1 MIFKTYE
8 PTTLTDRASIGVATV
23 KFNAVC
29 RSCGKN
35 KPNKNDYI
43 DYCFNKLGAME
54 KCKLNHDWL
63 RNEDDLDRAAW
74 EAQCQQEWYN
84 ILDTIRSNDS
94 SPIFAVYIAIL
105 PSGVKCG
112 ETKNLRQRYSSLQK
126 DNDILHMYYLP
137 VENKKQSTAAE
148 DALHYIFDH
157 AKGMRREKNKKD
169 YYSCEEEY
177 ARNFIERNKRE
188 IYNAIMAEIEG
199 D

>member
-8 PTTLTDRASIGVATV
+8 PTTSSERSAIGVATV
-23 KFNAVC
+23 KYNAVC
-29 RSCGKN
+29 RFCGKN

-43 DYCFNKLGAME
+43 EYKRKHSDMGTFLAS
-54 KCKLNHDWL
+54 LL
-63 RNEDDLDRAAW
+63 DDDEEGIELINSW
-74 EAQCQQEWYN
+74 TQEWYD
-84 ILDTIRSNDS
+84 ILETIRSNDS

-112 ETKNLRQRYSSLQK
+112 ETKNLRQRYSSLK
-126 DNDILHMYYLP
+126 ASNDILHMYYLP
-137 VENKKQSTAAE
+137 VENKEQSTAAE

-169 YYSCEEEY
+169 YYSCDEEY

-188 IYNAIMAEIEG
+188 IYDAIMAEIEG

>member
-8 PTTLTDRASIGVATV
+8 PTTLSERSAIGVATV
-23 KFNAVC
+23 KYNAIC
-29 RSCGKN
+29 RFCGKN

-43 DYCFNKLGAME
+43 EYKRKHSDMGTFLAS
-54 KCKLNHDWL
+54 LL
-63 RNEDDLDRAAW
+63 DDDEEGIELINSW
-74 EAQCQQEWYN
+74 TQEWYD
-84 ILDTIRSNDS
+84 ILDAIRSNDS

-112 ETKNLRQRYSSLQK
+112 ETKNLRQRYSSLK
-126 DNDILHMYYLP
+126 ASNDILHMYYLP
-137 VENKKQSTAAE
+137 VENKEQSTAAE

-169 YYSCEEEY
+169 YYSCEEDY
-177 ARNFIERNKRE
+177 ARKFIERNKRE
-188 IYNAIMAEIEG
+188 IYDAIMAEIKG

>member
-8 PTTLTDRASIGVATV
+8 PTTSSERSAIGVATV
-23 KFNAVC
+23 KYNAVC
-29 RSCGKN
+29 RFCGKN

-43 DYCFNKLGAME
+43 EYKRKHSDMGTFLAS
-54 KCKLNHDWL
+54 LL
-63 RNEDDLDRAAW
+63 DDDEEGIELINSW
-74 EAQCQQEWYN
+74 TQEWYD

-112 ETKNLRQRYSSLQK
+112 ETKNLRQRYSSLK
-126 DNDILHMYYLP
+126 ASNDILHMYYLP
-137 VENKKQSTAAE
+137 VESKEQSTAAE

-157 AKGMRREKNKKD
+157 AKGMRRDKNKKD
-169 YYSCEEEY
+169 YYSCDEDY
-177 ARNFIERNKRE
+177 ARKFIERNKRE
-188 IYNAIMAEIEG
+188 IYDAIMAEIEG

>member
-8 PTTLTDRASIGVATV
+8 PTTSSERSAIGVATV
-23 KFNAVC
+23 KYNAVC
-29 RSCGKN
+29 RFCGKN

-43 DYCFNKLGAME
+43 EYKRKHSDMGTFLAS
-54 KCKLNHDWL
+54 LL
-63 RNEDDLDRAAW
+63 DDDEEGIELINSW
-74 EAQCQQEWYN
+74 TQEWYN
-84 ILDTIRSNDS
+84 ILETIRSNDS

-112 ETKNLRQRYSSLQK
+112 ETKNLRQRYSSLK
-126 DNDILHMYYLP
+126 ANNNILHMYYLP
-137 VENKKQSTAAE
+137 VENKEQSTAAE

-169 YYSCEEEY
+169 YYSCDEDY
-177 ARNFIERNKRE
+177 ARKFIERNKRE
-188 IYNAIMAEIEG
+188 IYDAIMAEIEG

>member
-8 PTTLTDRASIGVATV
+8 PTTSSERSAIGVATV
-23 KFNAVC
+23 KYNAVC
-29 RSCGKN
+29 RFCGNN
-35 KPNKNDYI
+35 KPNKHDYI
-43 DYCFNKLGAME
+43 EYKRKHSDMGTFLTSL
-54 KCKLNHDWL
+54 LNDGEEEIELINSWT
-63 RNEDDLDRAAW
+63 
-74 EAQCQQEWYN
+74 QEWYD

-112 ETKNLRQRYSSLQK
+112 ETKNLRQRYSSLK
-126 DNDILHMYYLP
+126 ANNNILHMYYLP
-137 VENKKQSTAAE
+137 VESKEQSTAAE

-169 YYSCEEEY
+169 YYSCDEDY
-177 ARNFIERNKRE
+177 ARKFIERNKRE
-188 IYNAIMAEIEG
+188 IYDAIMAEIEG

>member
-8 PTTLTDRASIGVATV
+8 PTTSSERSAIGVATV
-23 KFNAVC
+23 KYNAVC
-29 RSCGKN
+29 RFCGKN

-43 DYCFNKLGAME
+43 EYKRKHSDMGTFLAS
-54 KCKLNHDWL
+54 LL
-63 RNEDDLDRAAW
+63 DDDEEGIELINSW
-74 EAQCQQEWYN
+74 TQEWYD
-84 ILDTIRSNDS
+84 ILETIRSNDS

-112 ETKNLRQRYSSLQK
+112 ETKNLRQRYSSLK
-126 DNDILHMYYLP
+126 ANNDILHMYYLP
-137 VENKKQSTAAE
+137 VENKEQSTAAE

-169 YYSCEEEY
+169 YYSCDEDY

-188 IYNAIMAEIEG
+188 IYDAIMAEIEG

>member
-8 PTTLTDRASIGVATV
+8 PLTLADRASIGVATV

-29 RSCGKN
+29 RACGKD

-43 DYCFNKLGAME
+43 DYCFNKLDAMA

-63 RNEDDLDRAAW
+63 RNENDPDRATW
-74 EAQCQQEWYN
+74 EAQCQQEWYD
-84 ILDTIRSNDS
+84 ILDTIRSNDN

-112 ETKNLRQRYSSLQK
+112 ETKNLRQRYSALK
-126 DNDILHMYYLP
+126 RDNDILQMYYLP
-137 VENKKQSTAAE
+137 VETKEQSRAGE
-148 DALHYIFDH
+148 DALHYMFDH

-169 YYSCEEEY
+169 YYSCDEEY
-177 ARNFIERNKRE
+177 ARNFIEQNKRE
-188 IYNAIMAEIEG
+188 IYDAIMAEIQGE
-199 D
+199 

>member
-8 PTTLTDRASIGVATV
+8 PTALSERSAIGVATV
-23 KFNAVC
+23 KYNAVC
-29 RSCGKN
+29 RFCGKN

-43 DYCFNKLGAME
+43 EYKRKHSDMGTFLAS
-54 KCKLNHDWL
+54 LL
-63 RNEDDLDRAAW
+63 DDDEEGIELINSW
-74 EAQCQQEWYN
+74 TQEWYD
-84 ILDTIRSNDS
+84 ILETIRSNDS

-112 ETKNLRQRYSSLQK
+112 ETKNLRQRYSSLK
-126 DNDILHMYYLP
+126 ASNDILHMYYLP
-137 VENKKQSTAAE
+137 VESKEQSTAAE

-169 YYSCEEEY
+169 YYSCDEDY
-177 ARNFIERNKRE
+177 ARKFIERNKRE
-188 IYNAIMAEIEG
+188 IYDAIMAEIEG

>member
-8 PTTLTDRASIGVATV
+8 PTTSSERSAIGVATV
-23 KFNAVC
+23 KYNAVC
-29 RSCGKN
+29 RFCGKN

-43 DYCFNKLGAME
+43 EYKRKHSDMGTFLAS
-54 KCKLNHDWL
+54 LL
-63 RNEDDLDRAAW
+63 DDDEEGIELINSW
-74 EAQCQQEWYN
+74 TQEWYN

-112 ETKNLRQRYSSLQK
+112 ETKNLRQRYSSLK
-126 DNDILHMYYLP
+126 ASNDILHMYYLP
-137 VENKKQSTAAE
+137 VENKEQSTAAE

-169 YYSCEEEY
+169 YYSCDEEY

-188 IYNAIMAEIEG
+188 IYDAIMAEIEG

>member
-8 PTTLTDRASIGVATV
+8 PTTSSERSAIGVATV
-23 KFNAVC
+23 KYNAVC
-29 RSCGKN
+29 RFCGKN

-43 DYCFNKLGAME
+43 EYKRKHSDMGTFLAS
-54 KCKLNHDWL
+54 LL
-63 RNEDDLDRAAW
+63 DDDEEGIELINSW
-74 EAQCQQEWYN
+74 TQEWYD

-112 ETKNLRQRYSSLQK
+112 ETKNLRQRYSSLK
-126 DNDILHMYYLP
+126 ANNNILHMYYLP
-137 VENKKQSTAAE
+137 VENKEQSTAAE

-169 YYSCEEEY
+169 YYSCDEDY
-177 ARNFIERNKRE
+177 ARKFIERNKRE
-188 IYNAIMAEIEG
+188 IYDAIMAEIEG

>member
-8 PTTLTDRASIGVATV
+8 PTTLSERSAIGVATV
-23 KFNAVC
+23 KYNAVC
-29 RSCGKN
+29 RFCGKN

-43 DYCFNKLGAME
+43 EYKRKHSDMGTFLAS
-54 KCKLNHDWL
+54 LL
-63 RNEDDLDRAAW
+63 DDDEEGIELINSW
-74 EAQCQQEWYN
+74 TQEWYD

-112 ETKNLRQRYSSLQK
+112 ETKNLRQRYSSLK
-126 DNDILHMYYLP
+126 ASNDILHMYYLP
-137 VENKKQSTAAE
+137 VENKEQSTAAE
-148 DALHYIFDH
+148 NALHYIFDH

-169 YYSCEEEY
+169 YYSCDEDY
-177 ARNFIERNKRE
+177 ARKFIERNKRE
-188 IYNAIMAEIEG
+188 IYDAIMAEIEG

>member
-8 PTTLTDRASIGVATV
+8 PTTSSERSAIGVATV
-23 KFNAVC
+23 KYNAVC
-29 RSCGKN
+29 RFCGKN

-43 DYCFNKLGAME
+43 EYKRKHSDMGTFLTS
-54 KCKLNHDWL
+54 LL
-63 RNEDDLDRAAW
+63 DDDEEGIELINSW
-74 EAQCQQEWYN
+74 TQEWYD

-112 ETKNLRQRYSSLQK
+112 ETKNLRQRYSSLK
-126 DNDILHMYYLP
+126 ASNDILHMYYLP
-137 VENKKQSTAAE
+137 VENKEQSTAAE

-169 YYSCEEEY
+169 YYSCDEDY
-177 ARNFIERNKRE
+177 ARKFIERNKRE
-188 IYNAIMAEIEG
+188 IYDAIMAEIEG

>member
-8 PTTLTDRASIGVATV
+8 PTTSSERSAIGVATV
-23 KFNAVC
+23 KYNAVC
-29 RSCGKN
+29 RFCGKN

-43 DYCFNKLGAME
+43 EYKRKHSDMGTFLTS
-54 KCKLNHDWL
+54 LL
-63 RNEDDLDRAAW
+63 DDDEEGIELINSW
-74 EAQCQQEWYN
+74 TQEWYN
-84 ILDTIRSNDS
+84 ILETIRSNDS

-112 ETKNLRQRYSSLQK
+112 ETKNLRQRYSSLK
-126 DNDILHMYYLP
+126 ANNNILHMYYLP
-137 VENKKQSTAAE
+137 VENKEQSTAAE

-169 YYSCEEEY
+169 YYSCDEDY

-188 IYNAIMAEIEG
+188 IYDAIMAEIEG

>member
-8 PTTLTDRASIGVATV
+8 PTTLSERSAIGVATV
-23 KFNAVC
+23 KYNAVC
-29 RSCGKN
+29 RFCGKN

-43 DYCFNKLGAME
+43 EYKRKHSDMGTFLAS
-54 KCKLNHDWL
+54 LL
-63 RNEDDLDRAAW
+63 DDDEEGIELINSW
-74 EAQCQQEWYN
+74 TQEWYD

-112 ETKNLRQRYSSLQK
+112 ETKNLRQRYSSLK
-126 DNDILHMYYLP
+126 ANNDILHMYYLP
-137 VENKKQSTAAE
+137 MENKEQSTAAE

-169 YYSCEEEY
+169 YYSCEEDY
-177 ARNFIERNKRE
+177 ARKFIERNKRE
-188 IYNAIMAEIEG
+188 IYDAIMAEIEG

>member
-8 PTTLTDRASIGVATV
+8 PTTSSERSAIGVATV
-23 KFNAVC
+23 KYNAVC
-29 RSCGKN
+29 RFCGKN

-43 DYCFNKLGAME
+43 EYKRKHSDMGTFLAS
-54 KCKLNHDWL
+54 LL
-63 RNEDDLDRAAW
+63 DDDEEGIELINSW
-74 EAQCQQEWYN
+74 TQEWYD
-84 ILDTIRSNDS
+84 ILETIRSNDS

-112 ETKNLRQRYSSLQK
+112 ETKNLRQRYSSLK
-126 DNDILHMYYLP
+126 ASNNILHMYYLP
-137 VENKKQSTAAE
+137 VENKEQSTAAE

-169 YYSCEEEY
+169 YYSCDEDY
-177 ARNFIERNKRE
+177 ARKFIERNKRE
-188 IYNAIMAEIEG
+188 IYDAIMAEIEG

>member
-8 PTTLTDRASIGVATV
+8 PTTSSERSAIGVATV
-23 KFNAVC
+23 KYNAVC
-29 RSCGKN
+29 RFCGKN

-43 DYCFNKLGAME
+43 EYKRKHSDMGTFLAS
-54 KCKLNHDWL
+54 LL
-63 RNEDDLDRAAW
+63 DDDEEGIELINSW
-74 EAQCQQEWYN
+74 TQEWYD
-84 ILDTIRSNDS
+84 ILETIRSNDS

-112 ETKNLRQRYSSLQK
+112 ETKNLRQRYSSLK
-126 DNDILHMYYLP
+126 ASNDILHMYYLP
-137 VENKKQSTAAE
+137 VENKEQSTAAE

-169 YYSCEEEY
+169 YYSCDEDY

-188 IYNAIMAEIEG
+188 IYDAIMAEIEG

>member
-8 PTTLTDRASIGVATV
+8 PTTLADRASIGIATV

-43 DYCFNKLGAME
+43 DYCMGKLDA
-54 KCKLNHDWL
+54 LTHL
-63 RNEDDLDRAAW
+63 RLSRSKTQETELFPTWADERA
-74 EAQCQQEWYN
+74 QEWYN

-137 VENKKQSTAAE
+137 VENKEQSTAAE

>member
-8 PTTLTDRASIGVATV
+8 PTTSSERSAIGVATV
-23 KFNAVC
+23 KYNAVC
-29 RSCGKN
+29 RFCGKN

-43 DYCFNKLGAME
+43 EYKRKHSDMGTFLTS
-54 KCKLNHDWL
+54 LL
-63 RNEDDLDRAAW
+63 DDDEEGIELINSW
-74 EAQCQQEWYN
+74 TQEWYD

-112 ETKNLRQRYSSLQK
+112 ETKNLRQRYSSLK
-126 DNDILHMYYLP
+126 ANNDILHMYYLS
-137 VENKKQSTAAE
+137 VENKEQSTAAE

-188 IYNAIMAEIEG
+188 IYDAIMAEIEG

>member
-8 PTTLTDRASIGVATV
+8 PTTSSERSAIGVATV
-23 KFNAVC
+23 KYNAVC
-29 RSCGKN
+29 RFCGKN

-43 DYCFNKLGAME
+43 EYKRKHSDMGTFLTS
-54 KCKLNHDWL
+54 LL
-63 RNEDDLDRAAW
+63 DDDEEGIELINSW
-74 EAQCQQEWYN
+74 TQEWYD

-112 ETKNLRQRYSSLQK
+112 ETKNLRQRYSSLK
-126 DNDILHMYYLP
+126 ANNNILHMYYLP
-137 VENKKQSTAAE
+137 VENKEQSTAAE

-157 AKGMRREKNKKD
+157 AKGMRRDKNKKD
-169 YYSCEEEY
+169 YYSCDEDY
-177 ARNFIERNKRE
+177 ARKFIERNKRE
-188 IYNAIMAEIEG
+188 IYDAIMAEIEG

>member
-8 PTTLTDRASIGVATV
+8 PTTSSERSAIGVATV
-23 KFNAVC
+23 KYNAVC
-29 RSCGKN
+29 RFCGKN

-43 DYCFNKLGAME
+43 EYKRKHSDMGTFLAS
-54 KCKLNHDWL
+54 LL
-63 RNEDDLDRAAW
+63 DDDEEGIEFINSW
-74 EAQCQQEWYN
+74 TQEWYD

-112 ETKNLRQRYSSLQK
+112 ETKNLRQRYSSLK
-126 DNDILHMYYLP
+126 ASNDILHMYYLP
-137 VENKKQSTAAE
+137 VESKEQSTAAE

-169 YYSCEEEY
+169 YYSCDEDY
-177 ARNFIERNKRE
+177 ARKFIERNKRE
-188 IYNAIMAEIEG
+188 IYDAIMAEIEG

>member
-8 PTTLTDRASIGVATV
+8 PTTLSERSAIGVATV
-23 KFNAVC
+23 KYNAVC
-29 RSCGKN
+29 RFCGKD

-43 DYCFNKLGAME
+43 EYKRKHSDMGTFLAS
-54 KCKLNHDWL
+54 LL
-63 RNEDDLDRAAW
+63 DDDEEGIELINSW
-74 EAQCQQEWYN
+74 TQEWYD
-84 ILDTIRSNDS
+84 ILETIRSNDS

-112 ETKNLRQRYSSLQK
+112 ETKNLRQRYSSLK
-126 DNDILHMYYLP
+126 ASNNILHMYYLP
-137 VENKKQSTAAE
+137 VENKEQSTAAE

-169 YYSCEEEY
+169 YYSCDEDY

-188 IYNAIMAEIEG
+188 IYDAIMAEIEG

>member
-8 PTTLTDRASIGVATV
+8 PTTLSERSAIGVATV
-23 KFNAVC
+23 KYNAIC
-29 RSCGKN
+29 RFCGKN

-43 DYCFNKLGAME
+43 EYKRKHSDMGTFLAS
-54 KCKLNHDWL
+54 LL
-63 RNEDDLDRAAW
+63 DDDEEGIELINSW
-74 EAQCQQEWYN
+74 TQEWYD

-112 ETKNLRQRYSSLQK
+112 ETKNLRQRYSSLK
-126 DNDILHMYYLP
+126 ASNDILHMYYLP
-137 VENKKQSTAAE
+137 VENKEQSTAAE

-169 YYSCEEEY
+169 YYSCEEDY

>member
-8 PTTLTDRASIGVATV
+8 PTTLSERSAIGVATV
-23 KFNAVC
+23 KYNAIC
-29 RSCGKN
+29 RFCGKN

-43 DYCFNKLGAME
+43 EYKRKHSNMGTFLTS
-54 KCKLNHDWL
+54 LL
-63 RNEDDLDRAAW
+63 DDDEEGIEFINSW
-74 EAQCQQEWYN
+74 TQEWYD
-84 ILDTIRSNDS
+84 ILDAIRSNDS

-112 ETKNLRQRYSSLQK
+112 ETKNLRQRYSSLK
-126 DNDILHMYYLP
+126 ASNDILHMYYLP
-137 VENKKQSTAAE
+137 VENKEQSTAAE

-169 YYSCEEEY
+169 YYSCDEEY
-177 ARNFIERNKRE
+177 ARKFIERNKRE

>member
-8 PTTLTDRASIGVATV
+8 PTTLSERSAIGVATV
-23 KFNAVC
+23 KYNAVC
-29 RSCGKN
+29 RFCGKN

-43 DYCFNKLGAME
+43 EYKRKHSDMGTFLAS
-54 KCKLNHDWL
+54 LL
-63 RNEDDLDRAAW
+63 DDDEEGIELINSW
-74 EAQCQQEWYN
+74 TQEWYD
-84 ILDTIRSNDS
+84 ILETIRSNDS

-112 ETKNLRQRYSSLQK
+112 ETKNLRQRYSSLK
-126 DNDILHMYYLP
+126 ASNDILHMYYLP
-137 VENKKQSTAAE
+137 VESKEQSTAAE

-169 YYSCEEEY
+169 YYSCDEDY
-177 ARNFIERNKRE
+177 ARKFIERNKRE
-188 IYNAIMAEIEG
+188 IYDAIMAEIEG

>member
-8 PTTLTDRASIGVATV
+8 PTTSSERSAIGVATV
-23 KFNAVC
+23 KYNAVC
-29 RSCGKN
+29 RFCGKN

-43 DYCFNKLGAME
+43 EYKRKHSDMGTFLAS
-54 KCKLNHDWL
+54 LL
-63 RNEDDLDRAAW
+63 DDDEEGIELINSW
-74 EAQCQQEWYN
+74 TQEWYD

-112 ETKNLRQRYSSLQK
+112 ETKNLRQRYSSLK
-126 DNDILHMYYLP
+126 ASNDILHMYYLP
-137 VENKKQSTAAE
+137 VENKEQSTAAE
-148 DALHYIFDH
+148 NALHYIFDH

-169 YYSCEEEY
+169 YYSCDEDY
-177 ARNFIERNKRE
+177 ARKFIERNKRE
-188 IYNAIMAEIEG
+188 IYDAIMAEIEG

>member
-8 PTTLTDRASIGVATV
+8 PTTSSERSAIGVATV
-23 KFNAVC
+23 KYNAVC
-29 RSCGKN
+29 RFCGKN

-43 DYCFNKLGAME
+43 EYKRKHSDMGTFLAS
-54 KCKLNHDWL
+54 LL
-63 RNEDDLDRAAW
+63 DDDEEGIELINSW
-74 EAQCQQEWYN
+74 TQEWYN
-84 ILDTIRSNDS
+84 ILETIRSNDS

-112 ETKNLRQRYSSLQK
+112 ETKNLRQRYSSLK
-126 DNDILHMYYLP
+126 ASNNILHMYYLP
-137 VENKKQSTAAE
+137 VENKEQSTAAE

-169 YYSCEEEY
+169 YYSCDEDY
-177 ARNFIERNKRE
+177 ARKFIERNKRE
-188 IYNAIMAEIEG
+188 IYDAIMAEIEG

>member
-8 PTTLTDRASIGVATV
+8 PTTLSERSAIGAATV
-23 KFNAVC
+23 KYNAVC
-29 RSCGKN
+29 RFCGKN

-43 DYCFNKLGAME
+43 EYKRKHSDMGTFLAS
-54 KCKLNHDWL
+54 LL
-63 RNEDDLDRAAW
+63 DDDEEGIELINSW
-74 EAQCQQEWYN
+74 TQEWYD
-84 ILDTIRSNDS
+84 ILETIRSNDS

-112 ETKNLRQRYSSLQK
+112 ETKNLRQRYSSLK
-126 DNDILHMYYLP
+126 ASNDILHMYYLP
-137 VENKKQSTAAE
+137 VESKEQSTAAE

-169 YYSCEEEY
+169 YYSCDEDY
-177 ARNFIERNKRE
+177 ARKFIERNKRE
-188 IYNAIMAEIEG
+188 IYDAIMAEIEG

>member
-8 PTTLTDRASIGVATV
+8 PTTLSERSAIGVATV
-23 KFNAVC
+23 KYNAIC
-29 RSCGKN
+29 RFCGKN

-43 DYCFNKLGAME
+43 EYKRKHSNMGAF
-54 KCKLNHDWL
+54 LTSL
-63 RNEDDLDRAAW
+63 LDDDEEGIELINSW
-74 EAQCQQEWYN
+74 TQEWYD
-84 ILDTIRSNDS
+84 ILDTIRSNGS

-112 ETKNLRQRYSSLQK
+112 ETKNLRQRYSSLK
-126 DNDILHMYYLP
+126 ASNDILHMYYLP
-137 VENKKQSTAAE
+137 VENKEQSTAAE

-169 YYSCEEEY
+169 YYSCDEEY

-188 IYNAIMAEIEG
+188 IYNAVMAEIEG

>member
-8 PTTLTDRASIGVATV
+8 PTTSSERSAIGVATV
-23 KFNAVC
+23 KYNAVC
-29 RSCGKN
+29 RFCGKN

-43 DYCFNKLGAME
+43 EYKRKHSDMGTFLAS
-54 KCKLNHDWL
+54 LL
-63 RNEDDLDRAAW
+63 DDDEEGIELINSW
-74 EAQCQQEWYN
+74 TQEWYD
-84 ILDTIRSNDS
+84 ILETIRSNDS

-112 ETKNLRQRYSSLQK
+112 ETKNLRQRYSSLK
-126 DNDILHMYYLP
+126 ASNDILHMYYLP
-137 VENKKQSTAAE
+137 VESKEQSTAAE

-169 YYSCEEEY
+169 YYSCDEDY
-177 ARNFIERNKRE
+177 ARKFIERNKRE
-188 IYNAIMAEIEG
+188 IYDAIMAEIEG

>member
-8 PTTLTDRASIGVATV
+8 PTTLSERSAIGVATV
-23 KFNAVC
+23 KYNAVC
-29 RSCGKN
+29 RACGKN

-43 DYCFNKLGAME
+43 EYKRKHSDMGTFLAS
-54 KCKLNHDWL
+54 LL
-63 RNEDDLDRAAW
+63 DDDEEGIELINSW
-74 EAQCQQEWYN
+74 TQEWYD
-84 ILDTIRSNDS
+84 ILETIRSNDS

-112 ETKNLRQRYSSLQK
+112 ETKNLRQRYSSLK
-126 DNDILHMYYLP
+126 ASNDILHMYYLP
-137 VENKKQSTAAE
+137 VESKEQSTAAE

-169 YYSCEEEY
+169 YYSCDEDY
-177 ARNFIERNKRE
+177 ARKFIERNKRE
-188 IYNAIMAEIEG
+188 IYDAIMAEIEG

>member
-8 PTTLTDRASIGVATV
+8 PTTSSERSAIGVATV
-23 KFNAVC
+23 KYNAVC
-29 RSCGKN
+29 RFCGKN

-43 DYCFNKLGAME
+43 EYKRKHSDMGTFLAS
-54 KCKLNHDWL
+54 LL
-63 RNEDDLDRAAW
+63 DDDEEGIELINSW
-74 EAQCQQEWYN
+74 TQEWYN

-112 ETKNLRQRYSSLQK
+112 ETKNLRQRYSSLK
-126 DNDILHMYYLP
+126 ANNNILHMYYLP
-137 VENKKQSTAAE
+137 VENKEQSTAAE

-169 YYSCEEEY
+169 YYSCDEEY
-177 ARNFIERNKRE
+177 ARKFIERNKRE
-188 IYNAIMAEIEG
+188 IYDAIMAEIEG